1 MKETKRKKGWQRC
14 WQITRGGLIVL
25 SLSLSVTSCASVSA
39 VQEFSPCQHPLVD
52 VTSSGGLSQGLLDYS
67 AAIDQC
73 NALNGLTP

>member
-1 MKETKRKKGWQRC
+1 M
-14 WQITRGGLIVL
+14 
-25 SLSLSVTSCASVSA
+25 
-39 VQEFSPCQHPLVD
+39 QEFSPCQHPLVD